1 MHCAYLRDADL
12 SPIAPGVKPAAAVA
26 VVGAYL
32 ARVLASV
39 HHAGMVHGA
48 VATDRILRA
57 ADGGLQL
64 GVFALYPALVAG
76 GVDPREAAMVLSS
89 WAYVS
94 PEGRL
99 GAPLDGRN
107 DVYSLGAALYELV
120 TGRPPFGGRTT
131 SYVMATVLSE
141 DDESTATANVQES
154 SHIVESVLRAIE
166 GRPFVARYIQGS
178 VVSSQTVAGVIPRKV
193 RAPMGRSPGNAWGRR
208 PARSPLQIVPQK
220 TTADGSRERAQA
232 RVKRW
237 GKSPPRRR

>member
-193 RAPMGRSPGNAWGRR
+193 RAPMGRSPGNAWERR
-208 PARSPLQIVPQK
+208 A
-220 TTADGSRERAQA
+220 
-232 RVKRW
+232 
-237 GKSPPRRR
+237 